1 MTCEGRAPRPCRQRG
16 GRVLRPSGLAHLLPP
31 CGIVCAVSAI
41 PAAPDVLAADV
52 EVLPLPDVAERLGQA
67 ITRVH
72 QLIRDGHLLAVR
84 REGVLAVPSSFL
96 TDAAVVKGLGG
107 TITLLRDNGYHEDE
121 ILRWLFTEDDTL
133 PGTPIDAL
141 RGDRG
146 REVKRRAQAMG

>member
-1 MTCEGRAPRPCRQRG
+1 MWKCCRFPTSPNG
-16 GRVLRPSGLAHLLPP
+16 
-31 CGIVCAVSAI
+31 SAKRS
-41 PAAPDVLAADV
+41 P
-52 EVLPLPDVAERLGQA
+52 
-67 ITRVH
+67 RVH

-96 TDAAVVKGLGG
+96 ADAAVVKGLGG